1 MHISE
6 GILSPGILAAGAVL
20 TAAGVII
27 GLKKIDT
34 EDIPSVG
41 IMSAAFFVG
50 SLVHVPIGPAS
61 VHLIL
66 NGLLGL
72 ILGWKA
78 FPAILTGLLLQA
90 LLFQF
95 GGITSLGVNTFNMA
109 LPAIACFYMFGWCVR
124 SNRNRALFIAASFGS
139 GFFAVFFS
147 AILVALS
154 LYLTGEAFLPTSK
167 LILVAHLPVM
177 FIEGGLTAVC
187 ALFLKSVKPELLEG
201 RADAF

>member
-6 GILSPGILAAGAVL
+6 GILSPGILVAGAAL

-27 GLKKIDT
+27 GLKKIDA
-34 EDIPSVG
+34 EEIPSVG
-41 IMSAAFFVG
+41 IMSAAFFVA

-72 ILGWKA
+72 LLGWKS

-109 LPAIACFYMFGWCVR
+109 FPAIACFYMFGWCIRDNR
-124 SNRNRALFIAASFGS
+124 SRSLFICASFAS
-139 GFFAVFFS
+139 GFCAVLFS

-154 LYLTGEAFLPTSK
+154 LYLTGKEFLPTAK
-167 LILVAHLPVM
+167 LILAAHLPVM
-177 FIEGGLTAVC
+177 FIEGGLTTVC
-187 ALFLKSVKPELLEG
+187 ALFLKRVKPELLKGEAG
-201 RADAF
+201 AS

>member
-6 GILSPGILAAGAVL
+6 GVLSPGILAAGAVL

-34 EDIPSVG
+34 QEIPSVG
-41 IMSAAFFVG
+41 IMSAAFFVA

-72 ILGWKA
+72 ILGWQA
-78 FPAILTGLLLQA
+78 FPAIMTGLLLQA

-109 LPAIACFYMFGWCVR
+109 FPAIVCFYMFGWCIK
-124 SNRNRALFIAASFGS
+124 SNRNRTLFIMASFGS

-167 LILVAHLPVM
+167 LILAAHLPVM
-177 FIEGGLTAVC
+177 FIEGGLTSIC
-187 ALFLKSVKPELLEG
+187 TLFLKSVKPELLEG
-201 RADAF
+201 RTDVF

>member
-6 GILSPGILAAGAVL
+6 GVLSPAVLAAGAAL
-20 TAAGVII
+20 TVAGVAA

-41 IMSAAFFVG
+41 IMSAAFFVA

-61 VHLIL
+61 VHLIM
-66 NGLLGL
+66 NGLLGFV
-72 ILGWKA
+72 LGWKA

-90 LLFQF
+90 FLFQF

-109 LPAIACFYMFGWCVR
+109 FPAVACFYMFGWCVGD
-124 SNRNRALFIAASFGS
+124 NRNRVLFIAAAFGA
-139 GFFAVFFS
+139 GFFSVLFS
-147 AILVALS
+147 ALLTALA

-167 LILVAHLPVM
+167 LILAAHLPIM
-177 FIEGGLTAVC
+177 LIEGGLTAVC
-187 ALFLKSVKPELLEG
+187 ALFLKRVKPDLMG
-201 RADAF
+201 G